1 MDCPYDLS
9 EQRVSCIKHIR
20 SLPGDPDEYNTDGC
34 SCDSRTRLRDI
45 VAKYPD
51 HGCELWVCL
60 RCHGLYF
67 RQSLAADIDDAP
79 MDDGG
84 RDHMSI
90 DGVKI

>member
-1 MDCPYDLS
+1 MNCPYDLS
-9 EQRVSCIKHIR
+9 EQRVSAINHLR
-20 SLPGDPDEYNTDGC
+20 SLPGDPSSYHTNGC
-34 SCDSRTRLRDI
+34 TCDVRERPRDI

-51 HGCELWVCL
+51 HGCELWACL
-60 RCHGLYF
+60 RCRGLYF
-67 RQSLAADIDDAP
+67 RQSLAADVADAP